1 MSAYGYDRLI
11 RALYKYRPAT
21 IRALASLA
29 QADNQ
34 DEAARVYFG
43 DLLRVCAMAN
53 LAKGTEVPRLTDYL
67 APKQKQDDDA
77 ETLKQKLLARLK
89 E

>member
-11 RALYKYRPAT
+11 RALYKYRPAS

-53 LAKGTEVPRLTDYL
+53 LAKGAEVPRLTEYL
-67 APKQKQDDDA
+67 APKHTQDKDA
-77 ETLKQKLLARLK
+77 ESLKQELLARLR